1 MIILASAS
9 PRRRELLGTLGLEFE
24 IKPALGEE
32 ITPSHGDP
40 RRTVMELS
48 AAKARELA
56 RENPGALVIGADTV
70 VEKDGV
76 ILGKPAD
83 AAEAADML
91 RRLSG
96 ERHRVFTGVSLV
108 RDDRILSDAEETVV
122 RFRHLSREEID
133 AYVASGEPMDKAG
146 AYGIQTLGSLL
157 VEGIEGD
164 YFNVVG
170 LPLCR
175 LGQML
180 KEFGVQLL

>member
-9 PRRRELLGTLGLEFE
+9 PRRRELLAALGLDFAVR
-24 IKPALGEE
+24 PAQGEE
-32 ITPSHGDP
+32 ITPSHGDA

-56 RENPGALVIGADTV
+56 GSHPGDLVLGADTV
-70 VEKDGV
+70 VELDGV

-91 RRLSG
+91 QMLSG
-96 ERHRVFTGVSLV
+96 RRHRVFTGLTLV
-108 RDDRILSDAEETVV
+108 RDALIRSDAEETFV
-122 RFRHLSREEID
+122 RFRRLSEEEIA
-133 AYVASGEPMDKAG
+133 AYVASGEPLDKAG
-146 AYGIQTLGSLL
+146 AYGIQGLGSLL

-180 KEFGVQLL
+180 KEFGVQVL